1 MCSSDLIRT
10 KNYFGPD
17 RRRQKGP
24 YTGSERRKQ
33 TSDPV
38 KETPEAGDGGFIE
51 LTGTSLRA
59 TGAGRLRL
67 NAVIAALLL

>member
-1 MCSSDLIRT
+1 MMGLRLTAGI
-10 KNYFGPD
+10 D
-17 RRRQKGP
+17 RKGF
-24 YTGSERRKQ
+24 ERR
-33 TSDPV
+33 TGMALEEVLDAAAL
-38 KETPEAGDGGFIE
+38 TRLTDGGFIE